1 MKENKNTRKFIQ
13 EAETLNEIT
22 LQQLSDMCAKIEV
35 AIIPF
40 TNSCLA
46 FNNQNLKH
54 LSSQL
59 KLKVD
64 ELGNMI
70 RTLVLNNG
78 QDVAVEKTQIERPQP
93 APEDKVIES
102 KVMKES
108 FVKKMKKLLE
118 AMESMEEE
126 EEAPFSG
133 PDAERSEDK
142 EDKPTEETKKEINL
156 SDAFMLAIEELDE
169 EGFNSFKSAIVE
181 KLKGSGITEPSFQ
194 DVVKQF
200 EESAGSDEINDALT
214 SLYDYADSNNITVF
228 SE

>member
-1 MKENKNTRKFIQ
+1 MKENKINARKFIV
-13 EAETLNEIT
+13 EGETMNEIT

-40 TNSCLA
+40 TNACLA

-78 QDVAVEKTQIERPQP
+78 QEPAVERTQIEKPAEVPQ
-93 APEDKVIES
+93 DKVIES
-102 KVMKES
+102 KIMKES
-108 FVKKMKKLLE
+108 FVKKMKRLLE
-118 AMESMEEE
+118 AIEEMDEDEPSDIEKDE
-126 EEAPFSG
+126 E
-133 PDAERSEDK
+133 SEDTTK
-142 EDKPTEETKKEINL
+142 EVSEKKEINL
-156 SDAFMLAIEELDE
+156 SEPFMLAVSELDE
-169 EGFNSFKSAIVE
+169 EGFNSFKTSIVD
-181 KLKGSGITEPSFQ
+181 KLKGSGITDSSFQ

-200 EESAGSDEINDALT
+200 EESTGSDEINNALT
-214 SLYDYADSNNITVF
+214 SLYDYADENNITVF